1 MNRHFSKEDMYVAN
15 KHMKKCTSSLVIR
28 EMQIKTTMRY
38 LLMPVRMA
46 IIKKKNRDNKCGRRC
61 GEKGT
66 VIHCWWE
73 YNLVQPLWNTVWQFL
88 KDQEIE
94 FPLNPAITLLGI
106 YAKDY
111 ELFYYKDTCTRMF
124 VAALFMIA
132 KTWNQPKCP
141 LIID

>member
-1 MNRHFSKEDMYVAN
+1 
-15 KHMKKCTSSLVIR
+15 
-28 EMQIKTTMRY
+28 MRY
-38 LLMPVRMA
+38 ISNQTGWLLL
-46 IIKKKNRDNKCGRRC
+46 KSKKNKRYWSGYR
-61 GEKGT
+61 EKGT